1 MSVNPLSFVG
11 NSSIIDAN
19 RFQNPTTEQQVEI
32 KREFAK
38 MFVEKVFMNKMSLGD
53 IFKTENDEE
62 DGTLFQGMFSN
73 DISQMMIDDIFRQQ
87 VTEQMIDTGA
97 IDLNLGE

>member
-19 RFQNPTTEQQVEI
+19 RFQNPNAEQQVEI
-32 KREFAK
+32 KKEFAK
-38 MFVEKVFMNKMSLGD
+38 MFVEKVFMNRMTLGD
-53 IFKTENDEE
+53 VFKSENDEE

-73 DISQMMIDDIFRQQ
+73 DISQMIIDDVFRQQ
-87 VTEQMIDTGA
+87 VTEQMINNGT
-97 IDLNLGE
+97 IDLNLGD